1 MGIHNQFAKL
11 PPILLVIAP
20 NLMACVKTARE
31 FGIEPGLSDGLR
43 TVSQAYKLRGWSRG
57 TPFIAQDRGSW
68 AATRQGHELDM
79 VLDIYVQQGRLRI
92 ANERD
97 LLEAGSGLFENGK
110 AAQ

>member
-1 MGIHNQFAKL
+1 MGIHSQFAK
-11 PPILLVIAP
+11 PPRILLVVAP
-20 NLMACVKTARE
+20 NLMACIKTAKE

-57 TPFIAQDRGSW
+57 TPFIAQDRANW
-68 AATRQGHELDM
+68 AATRQGKELDM

-92 ANERD
+92 ANEKD
-97 LLEAGSGLFENGK
+97 LVEAGSGLFENRQ